1 MSLQDLLDLIATLSR
16 EQQEAVAAQKSRNTR
31 FILPRGVGRIC
42 RQASRPPPPIG
53 SVSTARIASSAEVI

>member
-53 SVSTARIASSAEVI
+53 SV